1 MFVKSLK
8 AELKRKPSL
17 RTITI
22 EHVENDRPDTMFGG
36 KKKGYY
42 KCDALERVLVLQ
54 IVQKSRQRGEFFAKW
69 KNPRTGKP

>member
-36 KKKGYY
+36 KRGGYY
-42 KCDALERVLVLQ
+42 KCDGLERVKLLQ
-54 IVQKSRQRGEFFAKW
+54 IFGKSRVRGEFFAKW